1 MNSISVAMSPQIYV
15 YYGMADL
22 GYFNRERGGEGR
34 GCQSPTGSHMCYPHS
49 LIIRSKFINTK
60 YRK

>member
-22 GYFNRERGGEGR
+22 GYFNRERGGEGLSVSHR
-34 GCQSPTGSHMCYPHS
+34 KSYVLSTQS
-49 LIIRSKFINTK
+49 NN
-60 YRK
+60 